1 MLFIF
6 IDTKL
11 SFGADHSFWVN
22 SSHCS
27 FCNSNSACLKKGPRQ
42 SNRNK
47 NPLSYIFTTTDNL
60 ISSLISTIYLTYIEL
75 ISIGMPLHLSDLSN
89 HNGFFELSFD
99 NLLNFTSFKDQ
110 ILSDIFR
117 RSLHRKVFFEQLKMI
132 FHRYKTTK

>member
-11 SFGADHSFWVN
+11 SFGTNHSFRIHP
-22 SSHCS
+22 SHS
-27 FCNSNSACLKKGPRQ
+27 PFCDSNSTCLKKGSRQ

-47 NPLSYIFTTTDNL
+47 NSLSYIFTTTDNL

-89 HNGFFELSFD
+89 HNGFFEFSFD
-99 NLLNFTSFKDQ
+99 NFLNFTGLKNQ
-110 ILSDIFR
+110 ILSNIFR